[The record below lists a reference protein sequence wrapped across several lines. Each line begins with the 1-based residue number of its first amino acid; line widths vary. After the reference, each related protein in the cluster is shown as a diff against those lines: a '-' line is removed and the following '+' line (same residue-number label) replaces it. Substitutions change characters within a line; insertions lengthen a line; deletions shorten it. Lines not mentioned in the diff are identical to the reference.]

1 MRPVDRTIRIPIARQ
16 RWPHPSEKVTVSKV
30 AGIFGVNR
38 RTLSRPIEHIS
49 DGKPARTTIPEVETA
64 ARIFAQHGSGAVPS
78 VEAALLIDAL
88 QIPGSQVAEA
98 PTQPGADQKEI
109 RHRLSKKTI
118 QELHDI
124 PPNKVL
130 DVYAE
135 AHERVQEKS
144 TINARRRIFAIV
156 GVLVKRKIAVWP
168 DRLTRIEGI
177 PYDRFR
183 VFATMADWTANA
195 GPQDFRLFAYIEGN
209 RRPVDF
215 LLVPKRSW
223 RSAKFIFLD
232 VDGWLKAMRK
242 GLTLEHVE
250 SERSEIAGSTG
261 QAKKPK
267 KGAPR
272 P

>member
-1 MRPVDRTIRIPIARQ
+1 
-16 RWPHPSEKVTVSKV
+16 
-30 AGIFGVNR
+30 
-38 RTLSRPIEHIS
+38 
-49 DGKPARTTIPEVETA
+49 
-64 ARIFAQHGSGAVPS
+64 
-78 VEAALLIDAL
+78 
-88 QIPGSQVAEA
+88 
-98 PTQPGADQKEI
+98 
-109 RHRLSKKTI
+109 
-118 QELHDI
+118 
-124 PPNKVL
+124 
-130 DVYAE
+130 
-135 AHERVQEKS
+135 
-144 TINARRRIFAIV
+144 
-156 GVLVKRKIAVWP
+156 
-168 DRLTRIEGI
+168 
-177 PYDRFR
+177 
-183 VFATMADWTANA
+183 MADWTANA